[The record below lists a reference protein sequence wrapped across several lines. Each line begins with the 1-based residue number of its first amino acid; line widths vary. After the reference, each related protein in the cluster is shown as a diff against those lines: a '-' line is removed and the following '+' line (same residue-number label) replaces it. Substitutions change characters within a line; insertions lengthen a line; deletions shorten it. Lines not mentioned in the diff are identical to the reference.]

1 MNLHQIRYM
10 FEHRLLPQWFFENKD
25 KFVGIILQDKTVL
38 YKMINDIFLNEE
50 LENPY
55 TPEQFGIEAER
66 LTEEVMMLKIIFPEP
81 EDEPICYCS
90 YLFFNR
96 DFEKTGYFC
105 IEKGNE
111 EGQEQPFVCA
121 WTADGT
127 HLNYGRCSFEEHGDF
142 LRCVEIY
149 MEQ

>member
-1 MNLHQIRYM
+1 
-10 FEHRLLPQWFFENKD
+10 
-25 KFVGIILQDKTVL
+25 
-38 YKMINDIFLNEE
+38 MINDIFQNEE

-96 DFEKTGYFC
+96 DFEKTGYLC
-105 IEKGNE
+105 IEKGNG
-111 EGQEQPFVCA
+111 EGQEKPFVCA